1 MLVGV
6 GSAVVLGSGFLPWL
20 RLRRGYSGFELARL
34 VGRLGDEYPV
44 VPPSWIGITWYALP
58 LLAASSWVVLFAPG
72 PVRVRRVHAVFGV
85 AMGAMTIAYG
95 VAAVHYGRIVAGEI
109 VDCGGALLVCTGSL
123 LQPRL
128 LSTIN
133 RAE

>member
-20 RLRRGYSGFELARL
+20 RLRRAYSGFELARL

-44 VPPSWIGITWYALP
+44 VPPSWLGITWYVLP
-58 LLAASSWVVLFAPG
+58 LLAALSWVVLFAGG
-72 PVRVRRVHAVFGV
+72 PVGVRRVHAVLGV
-85 AMGAMTIAYG
+85 AMSAITLAYG
-95 VAAVHYGRIVAGEI
+95 VAAVHYGRLVAGEM
-109 VDCGGALLVCTGSL
+109 VACGGALLVCAGAV
-123 LQPRL
+123 LQLRL